1 MVNFFGE
8 YFSRV
13 DDKGRM
19 VLPSRLKN
27 TLPAGSDLRFV
38 VRKDLFQP
46 CLQMI
51 PYEEWEKRAGA
62 VQESLDLTFN
72 RNDAIFWREYMRN
85 CDVVEPDAKLGRI
98 NLPRKFL
105 SHIGIDELK
114 KDVVFSGNG
123 FMIEIWSRDAWEA
136 SEISNDEIIAI
147 AESHSR
153 K

>member
-1 MVNFFGE
+1 MVNFFGK
-8 YFSRV
+8 YDSKL

-27 TLPAGSDLRFV
+27 AIPAGGDLRFV

-51 PYEEWEKRAGA
+51 PYEEWEKRAGKI
-62 VQESLDLTFN
+62 QESLDLTFN
-72 RNDAIFWREYMRN
+72 KQDAIFWREYMRD

-98 NLPRKFL
+98 SIPKELL
-105 SHIGIDELK
+105 GSIGID

-123 FMIEIWSRDAWEA
+123 FLIEIWSGTNWEA
-136 SEISNDEIIAI
+136 SRIPTEEIIAI